1 MTLEFRP
8 RVITRRVTENHLHQT
23 ADGLRKGAL
32 LEPHI
37 EVDDASSAAFGV
49 VNPQVL
55 FGVYLEAWM
64 VLIPQR
70 RAIHRVG
77 RQPSDR
83 SDAFTFQ
90 VRCDGVPLD
99 GR

>member
-1 MTLEFRP
+1 MFAFQ
-8 RVITRRVTENHLHQT
+8 RRRYRGRH
-23 ADGLRKGAL
+23 GGG
-32 LEPHI
+32 
-37 EVDDASSAAFGV
+37 DDASSTAFGI

-55 FGVYLEAWM
+55 FGVYLEARV

-90 VRCDGVPLD
+90 VRRDEELLD
-99 GR
+99 C